1 MNPRPGGATGSPNVL
16 VLGATGMLG
25 HALFSRLAGRRE
37 LTVLA
42 TVRSAEGLDR
52 WFPPEFLERIRP
64 GVDAERF
71 DTVVR
76 VLEEIRPDVVV
87 NCIGVVKQ
95 LPLAKDPVV
104 SISVNALFPHLLARA
119 CANSGTR
126 MIHIGTD
133 CVFSGEKGNY
143 LESDLPDATDLYGRT
158 KSLGEVDAPHC
169 VTLRTSIIGHEI
181 SGRHGLIEWFLAQ
194 EGSVRGFARAVFS
207 GLPTVELADV
217 VADRVLPNERLRGLY
232 HVSAAPISKY
242 ELLRLVKERYGKK
255 IRIERD
261 EAFTCDRSLDASRF
275 REATGYRP
283 PAWETLVSR
292 MHADFLRS
300 PIYGS
305 RGRMG

>member
-1 MNPRPGGATGSPNVL
+1 VNPPSAGSAGSPKIL

-25 HALFSRLAGRRE
+25 HALFFHLSGRPE
-37 LTVLA
+37 FTVFA
-42 TVRSAEGLDR
+42 TVRGTKGLGR
-52 WFPPEFLERIRP
+52 WFPPDLLRRIRG

-87 NCIGVVKQ
+87 NCVGVVKQ
-95 LPLAKDPVV
+95 LPLAKDPIV
-104 SISVNALFPHLLARA
+104 SIAVNALFPHLLARA
-119 CANSGTR
+119 CGVAGVR

-143 LESDLPDATDLYGRT
+143 RESDLPDAADLYGRT
-158 KSLGEVDAPHC
+158 KWLGEVDSPHC
-169 VTLRTSIIGHEI
+169 VTLRTSIIGHEL

-207 GLPTVELADV
+207 GFPTVELAGIV
-217 VADRVLPNERLRGLY
+217 VERVIPNEELTGLY
-232 HVSAAPISKY
+232 HVSSEPVSKY
-242 ELLRLVKERYGKK
+242 ELLRLVREQYGKK

-261 EAFTCDRSLDASRF
+261 EAFACDRSLDSSRF
-275 REATGYRP
+275 RKATGYQP
-283 PAWETLVSR
+283 PPWPAMVSR

-300 PIYGS
+300 PLYKS